1 MKILEITSRTVS
13 IEMSTNKAYFFD
25 NDFDIFNNN
34 NKFYRKEKRNIF
46 TIFNLMPDNIYEIKI
61 NNELLVITT
70 LSESCCLHIKDFHA
84 IGDGIVDDT
93 AKIQAA
99 IMCAP
104 KNACVYIDK
113 GSYLVTSLFLKSDI
127 TIYFESGS
135 KLIAKTNRTD
145 FPIFP
150 GNVDGY
156 NYGIWEGLEVDNFA
170 SIINVINCE
179 S

>member
-1 MKILEITSRTVS
+1 ML
-13 IEMSTNKAYFFD
+13 
-25 NDFDIFNNN
+25 
-34 NKFYRKEKRNIF
+34 
-46 TIFNLMPDNIYEIKI
+46 
-61 NNELLVITT
+61 
-70 LSESCCLHIKDFHA
+70 
-84 IGDGIVDDT
+84 
-93 AKIQAA
+93 
-99 IMCAP
+99 
-104 KNACVYIDK
+104 VYIDK

-170 SIINVINCE
+170 SIINVINFENIKICGE
-179 S
+179 GEIDSNALNGDWYINHRVKNIAWTCSLSAITLFAIILICTFIGIF